1 MKDNLLAIA
10 GAIVGGAI
18 GLWVFGW
25 LLDQGLYGLV
35 LPGGLLGIGAGFVKN
50 RSIFVAVA
58 CGIAALGLGIVAE
71 WHHFPFAAD
80 EGLGFFVGHIFDLQP
95 ATLLMIGLGAAI
107 GFWVPFRRRERKPKL
122 ESST

>member
-18 GLWVFGW
+18 GCWVFGW

-35 LPGGLLGIGAGFVKN
+35 LPGGLLGIGAGFARP
-50 RSIFVAVA
+50 RSIFIPIA
-58 CGIAALGLGIVAE
+58 CGVAALVLGIVAE
-71 WHHFPFAAD
+71 WQHFPFRVD
-80 EGLGFFVGHIFDLQP
+80 QSFTYFVSHFYDLQP
-95 ATLLMIGLGAAI
+95 ATLLMIGLGAVV
-107 GFWVPFRRRERKPKL
+107 GFWVPFRRLERKPKL

>member
-1 MKDNLLAIA
+1 MKDNLLAIV

-18 GLWVFGW
+18 GFKLFGW

-50 RSIFVAVA
+50 RSIFVAIA
-58 CGIAALGLGIVAE
+58 CGVAALVLS
-71 WHHFPFAAD
+71 FAA
-80 EGLGFFVGHIFDLQP
+80 EGYYHPFVADQSFGFFVSHLLDLQP
-95 ATLLMIGLGAAI
+95 ATFLMIALGTWI
-107 GFWVPFRRRERKPKL
+107 GFWVPFRRLERKPKK